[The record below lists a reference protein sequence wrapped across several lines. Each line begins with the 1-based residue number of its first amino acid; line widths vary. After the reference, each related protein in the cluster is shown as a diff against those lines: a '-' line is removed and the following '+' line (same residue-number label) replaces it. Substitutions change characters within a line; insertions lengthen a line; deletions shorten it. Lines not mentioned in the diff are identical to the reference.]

1 MERVAVGL
9 GVRDVIADELLLLPR
24 GALDLLEVM
33 IDDGLEDGPRRA
45 VWRRLGAKWP
55 LIAHGTELGV
65 GDAAG
70 LDAAYV
76 ARVGA
81 ALTSIH
87 ARWYSEHC
95 SFLRA
100 GGVELGHFAPLG
112 GDSSTVDI
120 IAANAA
126 AVRGRVSCP
135 FLLENPADVLGLFAE
150 EGNAGA
156 SLGRAFHRTVTAAD
170 AGVLLDLTN
179 LVLDARNHGFE
190 ASAFLHE
197 LPWERIVEVHL
208 AGGHREGAVWIDSH
222 AFDVDAEALELL
234 HDVARKAPN
243 LRGVIV
249 ERDDRIPSLDRL
261 VGEVDRARA
270 ILGKTGRA

>member
-9 GVRDVIADELLLLPR
+9 GVRDAIADELLGLDR

-33 IDDGLEDGPRRA
+33 IDDGLDDGPRRA
-45 VWRRLGAKWP
+45 LWRRLGAKWP
-55 LIAHGTELGV
+55 LIAHGTELGI

-70 LDAAYV
+70 LDAPYV

-81 ALTSIH
+81 ALASIH

-112 GDSSTVDI
+112 GDAPTFDVV
-120 IAANAA
+120 AANV
-126 AVRGRVSCP
+126 AVVRARVSCP

-150 EGNAGA
+150 AGDA
-156 SLGRAFHRTVTAAD
+156 GGAMGRAYSGAVRAAD
-170 AGVLLDLTN
+170 AGALLDLTN
-179 LVLDARNHGFE
+179 LVLDARNHGFDV
-190 ASAFLHE
+190 SAFLDE
-197 LPWERIVEVHL
+197 VPWDRVVEVHL
-208 AGGHREGAVWIDSH
+208 AGGHREGPVWIDSH
-222 AFDVDAEALELL
+222 AFDVDAGALELL

-243 LRGVIV
+243 LRAVIV
-249 ERDDRIPSLDRL
+249 ERDDRIPSLEHL
-261 VGEVDRARA
+261 VAELDRARA
-270 ILGKTGRA
+270 VLGKAGRA